1 MLEVLAGVPTIVFGY
16 FALTFFTPEVLRD
29 ALGLGVNQ
37 FNALSAGI
45 ILGILVVP
53 TIASVAE
60 DALSAVPQS
69 LREGSAG
76 LGANKVQTAVR
87 VVFPAALSGVVAA
100 LVLGASRAVGETVI
114 ILIAGGQRAN
124 LSLNPYESYQSMA
137 AFIAATARGDIP
149 TDSIEYETIF
159 VVAMT
164 LFVLTLVAQPR
175 LDPARPQVPAG
186 VRMTGA
192 QIAAA
197 APAGPSS
204 RAPTARD
211 RAFARVLPRAHVRR
225 GRASAILALATL
237 LFDIARDGLA
247 GPLVRLP
254 HQLPVA
260 DHPGELGHR
269 VGDLGDALPD
279 GHLRGDRRAA
289 RRRERRST
297 SRSTPTASSWW
308 NRLVEVN
315 IQNLAAVPSVVYGIL
330 GLAFIVRGPLSLGR
344 TLLAGGIT
352 LALLVL
358 PVVIIVSREAIRA
371 VPPSIREGSLALGA
385 TQWQTIWK
393 QVLPGSIAG
402 IATGV
407 ILALSRAIGETAPLL
422 VIGAAVNPRFN
433 PDGLG
438 SAFTAL
444 PIQIFAWTQ
453 DPNREFVDLAA
464 GAIIVLMVVL
474 LLMNSVAIVL
484 RNRYE
489 QKW

>member
-1 MLEVLAGVPTIVFGY
+1 
-16 FALTFFTPEVLRD
+16 
-29 ALGLGVNQ
+29 
-37 FNALSAGI
+37 
-45 ILGILVVP
+45 
-53 TIASVAE
+53 
-60 DALSAVPQS
+60 
-69 LREGSAG
+69 
-76 LGANKVQTAVR
+76 
-87 VVFPAALSGVVAA
+87 
-100 LVLGASRAVGETVI
+100 
-114 ILIAGGQRAN
+114 
-124 LSLNPYESYQSMA
+124 
-137 AFIAATARGDIP
+137 
-149 TDSIEYETIF
+149 
-159 VVAMT
+159 
-164 LFVLTLVAQPR
+164 
-175 LDPARPQVPAG
+175 
-186 VRMTGA
+186 MTGA
-192 QIAAA
+192 QIAERAGRAA
-197 APAGPSS
+197 IP
-204 RAPTARD
+204 RADGRD
-211 RAFARVLPRAHVRR
+211 RAFALFFRALMLGAV
-225 GRASAILALATL
+225 GLTFLALGTL
-237 LFDIARDGLA
+237 LYDIASDGLA
-247 GPLVRLP
+247 VLSVDFLTSFPSRIIPANSGIESAIWGTFYLMIICAVIVVPLG
-254 HQLPVA
+254 VA
-260 DHPGELGHR
+260 SAVYLEEYADREKWINR
-269 VGDLGDALPD
+269 V
-279 GHLRGDRRAA
+279 
-289 RRRERRST
+289 
-297 SRSTPTASSWW
+297 
-308 NRLVEVN
+308 VEVN

-358 PVVIIVSREAIRA
+358 PVVIIVAREAIRA

-407 ILALSRAIGETAPLL
+407 ILSLSRAIGETAPLL